1 MLATGTLRR
10 SLLAVVV
17 SLLLVGTAVA
27 SIWLMASSGV
37 FSLGGDGSLAG
48 APGGGVVAQNAEGSG
63 FPAVGGYHV
72 LQPRDPF
79 RPLVTVAPVTTTSG
93 GETTTTSGGE
103 TTSTTGGETTST
115 TGGETT
121 TTSGG
126 ESTTTTSS
134 TTTTTSSTTTTTQGD
149 TPDGTRVA
157 LHEIR
162 EESGVRT
169 AVLEVDGETFTV
181 GVGDTFA
188 DDFKV
193 VSLSD
198 DSGVFMY
205 RDNVFTLAVGQSIL
219 K

>member
-10 SLLAVVV
+10 SLLAVIV
-17 SLLLVGTAVA
+17 SLLLVATAVA

-37 FSLGGDGSLAG
+37 FSLGGDGNLPG
-48 APGGGVVAQNAEGSG
+48 APGAGASAQNAEGSA
-63 FPAVGGYHV
+63 FPAAGGFHV

-79 RPLVTVAPVTTTSG
+79 QPLVTAVPLTTLPEDS
-93 GETTTTSGGE
+93 TTTTGGE

-121 TTSGG
+121 
-126 ESTTTTSS
+126 STTTGDSTTSTSTTSTSS
-134 TTTTTSSTTTTTQGD
+134 TTTTQGD
-149 TPDGTRVA
+149 TPDQTRVS

-162 EESGVRT
+162 DESGVKK

-188 DDFKV
+188 EDFKV
-193 VSLSD
+193 VSLAD
-198 DSGVFMY
+198 NSGVFMY

>member
-1 MLATGTLRR
+1 MAGTATVRR
-10 SLLAVVV
+10 SLLAVIV
-17 SLLLVGTAVA
+17 SLLLVATAA
-27 SIWLMASSGV
+27 TSIWLMASSGV
-37 FSLGGDGSLAG
+37 FSLGGDGNLPG
-48 APGGGVVAQNAEGSG
+48 APAGGANAEAAGGSA
-63 FPAVGGYHV
+63 FPAVGGFHV

-79 RPLVTVAPVTTTSG
+79 KPLVTQAP
-93 GETTTTSGGE
+93 TTTTDGDATSTTGGE

-121 TTSGG
+121 STTGGETTSTTGG
-126 ESTTTTSS
+126 ATTTTSS
-134 TTTTTSSTTTTTQGD
+134 STTSTTEGD
-149 TPDGTRVA
+149 TPDQTRVT

-162 EESGVRT
+162 DESGVRK
-169 AVLEVDGETFTV
+169 AVVEVDGETFTV

-188 DDFKV
+188 EDFKV
-193 VSLSD
+193 VSLTD

>member
-1 MLATGTLRR
+1 MLATGMLRR

-17 SLLLVGTAVA
+17 ALLLVGTAVA

-37 FSLGGDGSLAG
+37 FSLGGDGSLPG
-48 APGGGVVAQNAEGSG
+48 APGGAAAAQTAEGSA
-63 FPAVGGYHV
+63 FPAAGGYHL

-79 RPLVTVAPVTTTSG
+79 EPLVTAASVTTEPIDSTS
-93 GETTTTSGGE
+93 TTGGE

-121 TTSGG
+121 STTTGGDSG
-126 ESTTTTSS
+126 TTTSS
-134 TTTTTSSTTTTTQGD
+134 TTTSSTTSTTQGD
-149 TPDGTRVA
+149 APEGTRVS

-162 EESGVRT
+162 DESGVRM

-188 DDFKV
+188 EDFQV